1 VVSAVA
7 VEMVVGA
14 VAVEMVINTYPLI
27 NGDGSLLSQYW
38 HAIPLINGDG
48 RLLSQYWHAIPLING
63 DGDGRLHTTISM
75 AMAMADY
82 DSRNIGTQ
90 LLCQIWEIISK
101 EDGIILAQ
109 YYFLRRSFS
118 PKV

>member
-1 VVSAVA
+1 MVSAVA

-14 VAVEMVINTYPLI
+14 VAVEMVINTY
-27 NGDGSLLSQYW
+27 
-38 HAIPLINGDG
+38 PLINGDG